1 MKVIVTGCAGFI
13 GSNFVDHLLD
23 KNYEVV
29 GIDNL
34 STGQK
39 TFLEKAILNKNFKFL
54 EEDLL
59 LSNKLPEIFNGSE
72 IVFHFSANADVRFGL
87 KHTRKDLNQNTL
99 VTYKI
104 LEAMKETNIKKIVF
118 SSTGSVYG
126 ESELIPTPEN
136 YSFPIQTSLYAAS
149 KVASEGLITAYSYG
163 FNIQCW
169 IFRFVSIL
177 GPRYS
182 HGHVYDFYKKLMLN
196 NNKLE
201 VLGNGK
207 QKKSYLHIDDCIS
220 AIDVAI
226 HNSNELIN
234 IFNLG
239 TEEYCEVNDSIKW
252 IVNELGLDPLLEY
265 TGGDRGW
272 VGDNPFIFLNVEKIK
287 KLGWMPTYSIQES
300 ILSTLRYLKSN
311 NWLLKK

>member
-1 MKVIVTGCAGFI
+1 MKTIVTGCAGFI
-13 GSNFVDHLLD
+13 GSNFVDYLLM
-23 KNYEVV
+23 KGHEVT
-29 GIDNL
+29 GIDNF

-39 TFLEKAILNKNFKFL
+39 LFLEKALSNKKFKL
-54 EEDLL
+54 IEKDLL
-59 LSNKLPEIFNGSE
+59 LCNDLTKIINDAE

-87 KHTRKDLNQNTL
+87 ENTKKDLDQNTI
-99 VTYKI
+99 VTFKI
-104 LEAMKETNIKKIVF
+104 LDAMRKTNIKKIVF

-126 ESELIPTPEN
+126 ESNIIPTPEN

-149 KVASEGLITAYSYG
+149 KVAAESLITSYSYG

-196 NNKLE
+196 KNKLE

-220 AIDVAI
+220 AIDIALKK
-226 HNSNELIN
+226 SSELIN

-252 IVNELGLDPLLEY
+252 IVNELGLNPSLEY

-272 VGDNPFIFLNVEKIK
+272 IGDNPFIFLSTEKIR
-287 KLGWMPTYSIQES
+287 KLGWAPQHSIQDS
-300 ILSTLRYLKSN
+300 ILSTLSYLKSN
-311 NWLLKK
+311 DWLLK

>member
-1 MKVIVTGCAGFI
+1 MKAIVTGCAGFI
-13 GSNFVDHLLD
+13 GSNFVDHLLE

-39 TFLEKAILNKNFKFL
+39 TFLEKALLNKNFKFL

-59 LSNKLPEIFNGSE
+59 LSNNLPEIFNGSE

-87 KHTRKDLNQNTL
+87 EHTRKDLNQNTL

-207 QKKSYLHIDDCIS
+207 QKKVLPSY
-220 AIDVAI
+220 
-226 HNSNELIN
+226 
-234 IFNLG
+234 
-239 TEEYCEVNDSIKW
+239 
-252 IVNELGLDPLLEY
+252 
-265 TGGDRGW
+265 
-272 VGDNPFIFLNVEKIK
+272 
-287 KLGWMPTYSIQES
+287 
-300 ILSTLRYLKSN
+300 
-311 NWLLKK
+311 